1 MDRNEKSGPKP
12 EIENE
17 ETNAKTRK
25 KKTQNKLDLKN
36 LKEKKKI
43 PDCMLSVFFQRY
55 HDVMFP
61 NGFLKL
67 IFLHHWEQFKLI
79 FLNPTPA
86 SFVCGFKLNMY
97 LM

>member
-25 KKTQNKLDLKN
+25 KKPQNKLDLKN

-43 PDCMLSVFFQRY
+43 PDCMLSVFFQILY
-55 HDVMFP
+55 IIMLC
-61 NGFLKL
+61 FLTN
-67 IFLHHWEQFKLI
+67 F
-79 FLNPTPA
+79 
-86 SFVCGFKLNMY
+86 
-97 LM
+97 